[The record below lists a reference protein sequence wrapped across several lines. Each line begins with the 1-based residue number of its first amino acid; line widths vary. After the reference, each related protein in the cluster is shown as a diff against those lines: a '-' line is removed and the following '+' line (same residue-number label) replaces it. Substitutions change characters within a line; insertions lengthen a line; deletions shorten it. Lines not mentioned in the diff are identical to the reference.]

1 MPCSWAYEEAKMT
14 IEYALLIWGAF
25 ALCVFVYVL
34 KNASDEKKATN
45 EYKEGYSKGYSEGYS
60 KGTRDMK
67 I

>member
-1 MPCSWAYEEAKMT
+1 MT

-34 KNASDEKKATN
+34 KNASDEKEVTN
-45 EYKEGYSKGYSEGYS
+45 GYKEGYSKGYSEGYS